1 VPTGLA
7 ERNLRQANP
16 SPAKTRSTN
25 SQFIKWRIN
34 MKVRRYAC
42 GNCDGD
48 LEYIGGGEWK
58 CMECDAIYECDYDPE
73 DEFYDPDED

>member
-1 VPTGLA
+1 
-7 ERNLRQANP
+7 
-16 SPAKTRSTN
+16 
-25 SQFIKWRIN
+25 